1 MATQEEKALELIRK
15 AGVLRPRDLAPHG
28 IPREALRRL
37 VQKGLVHRIGWGLY
51 EPAEIDPSEHHDLME
66 ACKKIPAGVICLISA
81 LEFHGLTTQLPYQ
94 VWLAIG
100 TKAHRPRIQHPPI
113 RIIRFSKAALEGM
126 IETHRIKGVPIRVT
140 APAKTVA
147 DCFKYRNKVGIDVA
161 LEALK
166 EYWRTKKGTMD
177 ELWEAAVFCR
187 VTKVIRPYLESIQ

>member
-15 AGVLRPRDLAPHG
+15 TGVLRPRDLAPHG

-37 VQKGLVHRIGWGLY
+37 VQKGLVRRIGWGLY

-66 ACKKIPAGVICLISA
+66 ACKKVPAGVICLISA
-81 LEFHGLTTQLPYQ
+81 LEFHGLTTQMPYQ
-94 VWLAIG
+94 VWLAIE

-113 RIIRFSKAALEGM
+113 RIIRFSRAALEGM